1 MVVWISYQTM
11 QSGLA
16 DIFRAL
22 IPVGMVEAVR
32 QEYEV
37 FRTAGG
43 DYMVFSH
50 SSRGS
55 SSFHVTLISSAKVEA
70 LVAAMGKSGAT
81 TGSLMKDSRLE
92 KAFGTEDRIARRFDI
107 LTGLYILAA
116 TGKAEMKK
124 EGRNLVFTKRSSD
137 E

>member
-1 MVVWISYQTM
+1 M

-22 IPVGMVEAVR
+22 IPVGTVEAVR

-37 FRTAGG
+37 FRTAAG

-55 SSFHVTLISSAKVEA
+55 SSFHVTLISSAKVKA
-70 LVAAMGKSGAT
+70 LAAVMGNSGAT
-81 TGSLMKDSRLE
+81 TASLMKDSRLD
-92 KAFGTEDRIARRFDI
+92 KAFGTVDKIAKRFDVLI
-107 LTGLYILAA
+107 GLYVLAA
-116 TGKAEMKK
+116 MGKAEMKK
-124 EGRNLVFTKRSSD
+124 EGRNLVFTKRSPD
-137 E
+137 EKT